1 VLLLPVANP
10 FGVLV
15 IPEVILV
22 LRFGQPSSLR
32 RALVG
37 FTAVGLLAIALALSV
52 PIIGKKKFLAVQTFA
67 SGLRRLH
74 RFQNQEEPVSET
86 ARTNAEENPPA
97 RKLKPAKKEE
107 DFSADASKKRPAK
120 KIQFLTG
127 DFDPL
132 RFHCWHSRGL
142 LKFTGKP
149 RERFDLTG
157 VLRSALC
164 ALSLFLT
171 RYFNHASGVQ

>member
-1 VLLLPVANP
+1 MFLLPVANP

-32 RALVG
+32 RALVS

-132 RFHCWHSRGL
+132 RFHCWQ
-142 LKFTGKP
+142 P
-149 RERFDLTG
+149 RW
-157 VLRSALC
+157 
-164 ALSLFLT
+164 
-171 RYFNHASGVQ
+171 RYLEM